1 MYSVNIRNGITYAN
15 ARKNDEERREFR
27 TTVQVTKKEKEILK
41 ILASRQ
47 GLSVSDYIR
56 KIALYDPYNEI
67 FHKDIISEEF

>member
-15 ARKNDEERREFR
+15 TRKNDEERREFR
-27 TTVQVTKKEKEILK
+27 TTIQVTKKEKEILK

-47 GLSVSDYIR
+47 GLTVSDYIR

-67 FHKDIISEEF
+67 FNKDIIREEF